1 MSQNDF
7 RAPAPSELEALRA
20 KNEQQLSERDF
31 YRPTDLD
38 ALRMENELLAFEV
51 RFLKV
56 RLGASGRGLRGAALS
71 TNRVTQL
78 EDAERHLTMVLGRL
92 STPPFGQVFRFSGR
106 FRALERRY
114 LGPGRI
120 KGPATSPERLAQLE
134 EAERDLTALVRRLSG
149 SPFGRVLRT
158 RPEFRLLEQRYLR
171 A

>member
-7 RAPAPSELEALRA
+7 HAPASSELEALRA

-31 YRPTDLD
+31 YRPTDFD

-51 RFLKV
+51 RFLKA
-56 RLGASGRGLRGAALS
+56 RLGGSGRGLRGTALS
-71 TNRVTQL
+71 TNRITQL
-78 EDAERHLTMVLGRL
+78 EDAERHLTMVLRRL
-92 STPPFGQVFRFSGR
+92 SIPPFAQVFRFSGR
-106 FRALERRY
+106 IRSLERRY

-120 KGPATSPERLAQLE
+120 KGPATSPERLQQLE

-149 SPFGRVLRT
+149 SPLGRVLRT
-158 RPEFRLLEQRYLR
+158 RPEFRLLEQRYLQ